1 MSVFSLVLILVAIIA
16 AVVLLF
22 PVVFRLDF
30 HLTESGFVADL
41 FVFKK
46 RLWNYTKEW
55 KAKDEQESEPEQ
67 PAEEKPVEKAAPSPE
82 PETSTSEPQTSY
94 PKAKRPQTSRPEP
107 EASTSEPRA
116 SRPKPEASTSEAQ
129 TSYPK
134 AKRPQTSN
142 PEPEAPQADPHFRED
157 DESRASS
164 PAPEAST
171 SEPQKDASVRTET
184 AADIPSPAPK
194 TSVTEPQT
202 PQADPHFREDDEP
215 RTPSPE
221 PEAKKSLTEREF
233 WTLLLTPDI
242 DERGLRYSKKILN
255 SFVNVFQVRFR
266 DCYVEGIRMDYKS
279 MGYGAALN
287 AMLKGYPFLED
298 WDLRMDWTRDHD
310 LQSAGHIEASVNLC
324 RTIWFLTVSSV
335 YGGIFAFVFWRR
347 RAAVLKTGELPEL
360 GYVRTKILNWLVEE

>member
-55 KAKDEQESEPEQ
+55 KAKEDPEPE
-67 PAEEKPVEKAAPSPE
+67 PEPPTEEKPVEETAPNPE
-82 PETSTSEPQTSY
+82 PESPCPEPEALTSEPQTSN
-94 PKAKRPQTSRPEP
+94 P
-107 EASTSEPRA
+107 AS
-116 SRPKPEASTSEAQ
+116 
-129 TSYPK
+129 
-134 AKRPQTSN
+134 
-142 PEPEAPQADPHFRED
+142 
-157 DESRASS
+157 
-164 PAPEAST
+164 
-171 SEPQKDASVRTET
+171 
-184 AADIPSPAPK
+184 
-194 TSVTEPQT
+194 QT

-215 RTPSPE
+215 QPPSPE

-242 DERGLRYSKKILN
+242 DERGLRCSKKILN
-255 SFVNVFQVRFR
+255 SFLNVFQVRFR

-310 LQSAGHIEASVNLC
+310 LQSAGRIEATINLC

>member
-30 HLTESGFVADL
+30 QLTESGFVADL

-55 KAKDEQESEPEQ
+55 KAKEDPEPEPEQ
-67 PAEEKPVEKAAPSPE
+67 PTEEKPAEETAPSPE
-82 PETSTSEPQTSY
+82 PE
-94 PKAKRPQTSRPEP
+94 A
-107 EASTSEPRA
+107 
-116 SRPKPEASTSEAQ
+116 
-129 TSYPK
+129 
-134 AKRPQTSN
+134 SN
-142 PEPEAPQADPHFRED
+142 PEPE
-157 DESRASS
+157 
-164 PAPEAST
+164 
-171 SEPQKDASVRTET
+171 
-184 AADIPSPAPK
+184 
-194 TSVTEPQT
+194 T

-215 RTPSPE
+215 RASNPE
-221 PEAKKSLTEREF
+221 PEARKSLTEREF

-255 SFVNVFQVRFR
+255 SFLNVFQVRFR

-310 LQSAGHIEASVNLC
+310 LQSAGHIEATINLC
-324 RTIWFLTVSSV
+324 RTVWFLTVSSV

-347 RAAVLKTGELPEL
+347 RAAVLKTGNLPEL

>member
-1 MSVFSLVLILVAIIA
+1 MSAFSLVLILVAIIA

-67 PAEEKPVEKAAPSPE
+67 PTEEKPAEKAAPTPE
-82 PETSTSEPQTSY
+82 PQ
-94 PKAKRPQTSRPEP
+94 
-107 EASTSEPRA
+107 ASTPEPRA
-116 SRPKPEASTSEAQ
+116 SRPE
-129 TSYPK
+129 
-134 AKRPQTSN
+134 
-142 PEPEAPQADPHFRED
+142 
-157 DESRASS
+157 
-164 PAPEAST
+164 PEAST

-194 TSVTEPQT
+194 TSVTEPEPQNTT
-202 PQADPHFREDDEP
+202 PEP
-215 RTPSPE
+215 ETSTPEPQTPSPE

-255 SFVNVFQVRFR
+255 SFLNVFQVRFR

-310 LQSAGHIEASVNLC
+310 LQSAGHIEATVNLC
-324 RTIWFLTVSSV
+324 RTVWFLTVSSV

-347 RAAVLKTGELPEL
+347 RAAVLKTRNLPEL

>member
-55 KAKDEQESEPEQ
+55 KAKEDPEPEPEQ
-67 PAEEKPVEKAAPSPE
+67 PAEEKPVEKEQDPE
-82 PETSTSEPQTSY
+82 PEASNPASQTPQTDPHFREDDESRASRPEPESPNPAPEVPQADPHFREDDEPRASRPEPESPNPASEASTSEPQTSY
-94 PKAKRPQTSRPEP
+94 PKAKRPQTPCPEP
-107 EASTSEPRA
+107 EAR
-116 SRPKPEASTSEAQ
+116 
-129 TSYPK
+129 
-134 AKRPQTSN
+134 
-142 PEPEAPQADPHFRED
+142 
-157 DESRASS
+157 
-164 PAPEAST
+164 
-171 SEPQKDASVRTET
+171 
-184 AADIPSPAPK
+184 
-194 TSVTEPQT
+194 
-202 PQADPHFREDDEP
+202 
-215 RTPSPE
+215 
-221 PEAKKSLTEREF
+221 KSLTEREF

-255 SFVNVFQVRFR
+255 SFLNVFQVRFR

-310 LQSAGHIEASVNLC
+310 LQSAGHIEATVNLC
-324 RTIWFLTVSSV
+324 RTVWFLTVSSV

-347 RAAVLKTGELPEL
+347 RAAVLKTGNLPEL

>member
-55 KAKDEQESEPEQ
+55 KAKEDPEPEPEQ
-67 PAEEKPVEKAAPSPE
+67 PAEEKPVEKEPDLAPEASSTEPRAPSPA
-82 PETSTSEPQTSY
+82 PESSNPAPQT
-94 PKAKRPQTSRPEP
+94 
-107 EASTSEPRA
+107 
-116 SRPKPEASTSEAQ
+116 
-129 TSYPK
+129 
-134 AKRPQTSN
+134 
-142 PEPEAPQADPHFRED
+142 PQADPHFRED

-164 PAPEAST
+164 PEPEAST
-171 SEPQKDASVRTET
+171 
-184 AADIPSPAPK
+184 
-194 TSVTEPQT
+194 
-202 PQADPHFREDDEP
+202 
-215 RTPSPE
+215 PE
-221 PEAKKSLTEREF
+221 PEARKSLTEREF

-310 LQSAGHIEASVNLC
+310 LQSAGHIEATVNLC
-324 RTIWFLTVSSV
+324 RTVWFLTVSSV

-360 GYVRTKILNWLVEE
+360 GYVRTKLLNWLVEE

>member
-55 KAKDEQESEPEQ
+55 KAKEDPEPEPEQ
-67 PAEEKPVEKAAPSPE
+67 PAEEKPAEETAPSP
-82 PETSTSEPQTSY
+82 
-94 PKAKRPQTSRPEP
+94 
-107 EASTSEPRA
+107 AS
-116 SRPKPEASTSEAQ
+116 
-129 TSYPK
+129 
-134 AKRPQTSN
+134 
-142 PEPEAPQADPHFRED
+142 
-157 DESRASS
+157 
-164 PAPEAST
+164 
-171 SEPQKDASVRTET
+171 
-184 AADIPSPAPK
+184 
-194 TSVTEPQT
+194 QT

-215 RTPSPE
+215 RASRLE
-221 PEAKKSLTEREF
+221 PEASSSEPEASTSESQTSYPKAKRPQSPQSLTEREF

-255 SFVNVFQVRFR
+255 SFLNVFQVRFR

-310 LQSAGHIEASVNLC
+310 LQSAGHIEATINLC
-324 RTIWFLTVSSV
+324 RTVWFLTVSSV

>member
-30 HLTESGFVADL
+30 QLTESGFVADL

-55 KAKDEQESEPEQ
+55 KAKDEQEPEPE
-67 PAEEKPVEKAAPSPE
+67 PPTEEKPVEETAPNPE
-82 PETSTSEPQTSY
+82 PEASTSEPQTSYLKAKRPQTSNPEPEASTSEPQTSY
-94 PKAKRPQTSRPEP
+94 PKAKRPQS
-107 EASTSEPRA
+107 
-116 SRPKPEASTSEAQ
+116 
-129 TSYPK
+129 
-134 AKRPQTSN
+134 PQ
-142 PEPEAPQADPHFRED
+142 
-157 DESRASS
+157 
-164 PAPEAST
+164 
-171 SEPQKDASVRTET
+171 
-184 AADIPSPAPK
+184 
-194 TSVTEPQT
+194 
-202 PQADPHFREDDEP
+202 
-215 RTPSPE
+215 
-221 PEAKKSLTEREF
+221 SLTEREF

-255 SFVNVFQVRFR
+255 SFLNIFQVRFR

-324 RTIWFLTVSSV
+324 RTVWFLTVSSV

>member
-30 HLTESGFVADL
+30 QLTESGFVADL

-82 PETSTSEPQTSY
+82 PETSTSEPQ
-94 PKAKRPQTSRPEP
+94 
-107 EASTSEPRA
+107 
-116 SRPKPEASTSEAQ
+116 
-129 TSYPK
+129 
-134 AKRPQTSN
+134 
-142 PEPEAPQADPHFRED
+142 
-157 DESRASS
+157 
-164 PAPEAST
+164 
-171 SEPQKDASVRTET
+171 KDASVRTET

-221 PEAKKSLTEREF
+221 PEARKSLTEREF

-255 SFVNVFQVRFR
+255 SFLNVFQVRFR

-324 RTIWFLTVSSV
+324 RTVWFLTVSSV

>member
-55 KAKDEQESEPEQ
+55 KAKEDPEPEPEQ
-67 PAEEKPVEKAAPSPE
+67 PAEEKPVEKAAPSHE
-82 PETSTSEPQTSY
+82 PET
-94 PKAKRPQTSRPEP
+94 
-107 EASTSEPRA
+107 
-116 SRPKPEASTSEAQ
+116 
-129 TSYPK
+129 
-134 AKRPQTSN
+134 
-142 PEPEAPQADPHFRED
+142 
-157 DESRASS
+157 
-164 PAPEAST
+164 ST

-194 TSVTEPQT
+194 TSVTEPEPQNT
-202 PQADPHFREDDEP
+202 TPEPETSTPEPQA
-215 RTPSPE
+215 PSPE
-221 PEAKKSLTEREF
+221 PEARKSLTEREF

-255 SFVNVFQVRFR
+255 SFFNVFQVRFR

-310 LQSAGHIEASVNLC
+310 LQSAGHIEATVNLC
-324 RTIWFLTVSSV
+324 RTIWFLMVSSV

-347 RAAVLKTGELPEL
+347 RAAVLKTRNLPEL

>member
-41 FVFKK
+41 FLFKK

-55 KAKDEQESEPEQ
+55 KAKEDPEPEPEQ
-67 PAEEKPVEKAAPSPE
+67 PAEEKPVEKTAPN
-82 PETSTSEPQTSY
+82 
-94 PKAKRPQTSRPEP
+94 PEP
-107 EASTSEPRA
+107 EASTS
-116 SRPKPEASTSEAQ
+116 
-129 TSYPK
+129 
-134 AKRPQTSN
+134 
-142 PEPEAPQADPHFRED
+142 
-157 DESRASS
+157 
-164 PAPEAST
+164 
-171 SEPQKDASVRTET
+171 
-184 AADIPSPAPK
+184 
-194 TSVTEPQT
+194 EPQT

-215 RTPSPE
+215 RASRPE
-221 PEAKKSLTEREF
+221 PEASTPEPEASTSESQTSYPKAKRPQSPQSLTEREF

-310 LQSAGHIEASVNLC
+310 LQSAGHIEATVNLC

>member
-55 KAKDEQESEPEQ
+55 KAKEDPEPEPEQ
-67 PAEEKPVEKAAPSPE
+67 PAEEKPVEKEPDLAPEASSTEPRAPSPA
-82 PETSTSEPQTSY
+82 PESSNPAPQT
-94 PKAKRPQTSRPEP
+94 
-107 EASTSEPRA
+107 
-116 SRPKPEASTSEAQ
+116 
-129 TSYPK
+129 
-134 AKRPQTSN
+134 
-142 PEPEAPQADPHFRED
+142 PQADPHFRED

-164 PAPEAST
+164 PEPEAST
-171 SEPQKDASVRTET
+171 
-184 AADIPSPAPK
+184 
-194 TSVTEPQT
+194 
-202 PQADPHFREDDEP
+202 
-215 RTPSPE
+215 PE
-221 PEAKKSLTEREF
+221 PEARKSLTEREF

-310 LQSAGHIEASVNLC
+310 LQSAGHIEATVNLC

-347 RAAVLKTGELPEL
+347 RAAVLKTGGLPEL

>member
-55 KAKDEQESEPEQ
+55 KTKEDPEPEPEQ

-94 PKAKRPQTSRPEP
+94 PKAKRPQTPCSEP
-107 EASTSEPRA
+107 EASSSA
-116 SRPKPEASTSEAQ
+116 
-129 TSYPK
+129 
-134 AKRPQTSN
+134 
-142 PEPEAPQADPHFRED
+142 PEAPQADPHFRED
-157 DESRASS
+157 DEPRASR
-164 PAPEAST
+164 PAPEASSSEPEAST
-171 SEPQKDASVRTET
+171 SESQTSYPKAKRPQ
-184 AADIPSPAPK
+184 SP
-194 TSVTEPQT
+194 Q
-202 PQADPHFREDDEP
+202 
-215 RTPSPE
+215 
-221 PEAKKSLTEREF
+221 SLTEREF

-255 SFVNVFQVRFR
+255 SFLNVFQVRFR

-287 AMLKGYPFLED
+287 AILKGYPFLED

-310 LQSAGHIEASVNLC
+310 LQSAGHIEATVNLC
-324 RTIWFLTVSSV
+324 RTVWFLTVCSV

>member
-16 AVVLLF
+16 AVVMLF

-55 KAKDEQESEPEQ
+55 KAKEDPEPEPEQ
-67 PAEEKPVEKAAPSPE
+67 PAEEKPVE
-82 PETSTSEPQTSY
+82 
-94 PKAKRPQTSRPEP
+94 
-107 EASTSEPRA
+107 
-116 SRPKPEASTSEAQ
+116 
-129 TSYPK
+129 
-134 AKRPQTSN
+134 
-142 PEPEAPQADPHFRED
+142 
-157 DESRASS
+157 
-164 PAPEAST
+164 
-171 SEPQKDASVRTET
+171 ET
-184 AADIPSPAPK
+184 APNPA
-194 TSVTEPQT
+194 SQT

-215 RTPSPE
+215 QPPSPE

-242 DERGLRYSKKILN
+242 DERGLRCSKKILN
-255 SFVNVFQVRFR
+255 SFLNVFQVRYR

-310 LQSAGHIEASVNLC
+310 LQSAGRIEATINLC

>member
-16 AVVLLF
+16 PVFLLF

-55 KAKDEQESEPEQ
+55 KAKEDPEPEPEQ
-67 PAEEKPVEKAAPSPE
+67 PAEEKPVEKEQDP
-82 PETSTSEPQTSY
+82 
-94 PKAKRPQTSRPEP
+94 
-107 EASTSEPRA
+107 AS
-116 SRPKPEASTSEAQ
+116 
-129 TSYPK
+129 
-134 AKRPQTSN
+134 
-142 PEPEAPQADPHFRED
+142 
-157 DESRASS
+157 
-164 PAPEAST
+164 
-171 SEPQKDASVRTET
+171 
-184 AADIPSPAPK
+184 
-194 TSVTEPQT
+194 QT

>member
-55 KAKDEQESEPEQ
+55 KAKEDPEPEPEQ
-67 PAEEKPVEKAAPSPE
+67 PAEEKPVEEAAPSPE
-82 PETSTSEPQTSY
+82 PETSTS
-94 PKAKRPQTSRPEP
+94 
-107 EASTSEPRA
+107 
-116 SRPKPEASTSEAQ
+116 
-129 TSYPK
+129 
-134 AKRPQTSN
+134 
-142 PEPEAPQADPHFRED
+142 
-157 DESRASS
+157 
-164 PAPEAST
+164 
-171 SEPQKDASVRTET
+171 
-184 AADIPSPAPK
+184 
-194 TSVTEPQT
+194 EPQT

-215 RTPSPE
+215 RASRPAPEASSSE
-221 PEAKKSLTEREF
+221 PEASTSESQTSYPKAKRPQSPQSLTEREF

-255 SFVNVFQVRFR
+255 SFLNVFQVRFR

-310 LQSAGHIEASVNLC
+310 LQSAGHIEATINLC
-324 RTIWFLTVSSV
+324 RTAWFLTVSSV

-360 GYVRTKILNWLVEE
+360 GYVRTKLLNWLVEE